1 MYHNVLVPLDGS
13 TFGEA
18 ALPLALNIAR
28 RAGARLQLVNVLPP
42 LGPIYTEA
50 VLFTDTNLELELRQ
64 HNLTMQQAYLD
75 EVVQRLKEAAKDIH
89 VSTRVLE
96 GDIAAALRAHA
107 TDSGADLVVMTTH
120 ARGPL
125 GRFWL
130 GSVADEL
137 VRRLPMPVLLVRPCE
152 GPPVFEPEPLL
163 KHILIPLDGEP
174 FAEQILEPA
183 LELGRLLGADFTLL
197 RVIKP
202 VFPIT
207 YPVDNA
213 SMAQVA
219 QAVIERTQ
227 EMQEQVRL
235 GAQDYLERLAMP
247 LRAKGL
253 CMLTRVEVED
263 KPALAILHQ
272 AGAIDLIALETHGRR
287 GLSRVLLGSVA
298 DKVIRG
304 SNLPVLVHRPVE
316 VKTGGPKE
324 VSAKAKQAVGVS

>member
-1 MYHNVLVPLDGS
+1 MYHTVLVPLDGS

-18 ALPLALNIAR
+18 ALPLALSIAR
-28 RAGARLQLVNVLPP
+28 RAGGRLQLVNVMPP

-50 VLFTDTNLELELRQ
+50 VLFTDTNLERELRQ
-64 HNLTMQQAYLD
+64 HNLGMQQTYLD
-75 EVVQRLKEAAKDIH
+75 GVVRRLKEVAEDVP

-96 GDIAAALRAHA
+96 GDIAAELRMLA
-107 TDSGADLVVMTTH
+107 TEIGADLVVMTTH

-137 VRRLPMPVLLVRPCE
+137 VRRLPMPVLLVRPGE
-152 GPPVFEPEPLL
+152 GAPVFEPEPLL
-163 KHILIPLDGEP
+163 KHILIALDGEP
-174 FAEQILEPA
+174 FAEQILGPA

-202 VFPIT
+202 VFPVT

-219 QAVIERTQ
+219 QSVIERTQ
-227 EMQEQVRL
+227 EMQEQLRL
-235 GAQDYLERLAMP
+235 SAQDYLEKLATP
-247 LRAKGL
+247 LRATGL
-253 CMLTRVEVED
+253 CVLTRIEVEE
-263 KPALAILHQ
+263 KPVLAILHH
-272 AGAIDLIALETHGRR
+272 AAAVDLIALETHGRR
-287 GLSRVLLGSVA
+287 GLSRLLVGSVA

-304 SNLPVLVHRPVE
+304 AGLPVLVHRPVE
-316 VKTGGPKE
+316 TKVNASNGVPEK
-324 VSAKAKQAVGVS
+324 VGQTVG